1 MFQTLYEIS
10 LGHRAGI
17 LNRFFTIAM
26 LLLVVV
32 QIGRILRFRLRL
44 ARWRYRLHLLEQ
56 EAREEGVVTVTD
68 PAVLP
73 PLDAY
78 ARFWDGVPSMAIM
91 FGLLGTFIGLTLS
104 LSEIP
109 VTGEVEAI
117 QKGLSRS
124 IPSMGTAFWTSLAGL
139 IVAIAVRLSN
149 AFMSSDF
156 RIKVVQTL
164 MMAEPQ
170 IIEGLESAA
179 FQQGQDGALLRPHGI
194 RELLWHQNRLLNQ
207 TIARVAPQVS
217 EGITRGLSHFAQGG
231 SNPAALASSH
241 LVDQVTARLQYAL
254 TEQTRLLSEIA
265 QQQKSLLAALSPGA
279 SPRQSPQEPSSWE
292 HLQTKARSSPSDHR
306 DASGTLTDV
315 HGVPAP
321 DDPWKK

>member
-1 MFQTLYEIS
+1 MFETLYDIS
-10 LGHRAGI
+10 LGNRAGI

-26 LLLVVV
+26 LLLLFV
-32 QIGRILRFRLRL
+32 QLVRIFRFRLRL

-78 ARFWDGVPSMAIM
+78 VRFWDGVPSMAIM

-109 VTGEVEAI
+109 VTGDVEAI

-139 IVAIAVRLSN
+139 VVAIAVRLAN
-149 AFMSSDF
+149 AFMSSEF
-156 RIKVVQTL
+156 RYKVVQTL

-194 RELLWHQNRLLNQ
+194 RELLWHQNRFLNQ
-207 TIARVAPQVS
+207 TISRVAPQVS
-217 EGITRGLSHFAQGG
+217 EGIARGLAQIAQG
-231 SNPAALASSH
+231 SSTPADLATSH
-241 LVDQVTARLQYAL
+241 LVDQLASRLQHAL
-254 TEQTRLLSEIA
+254 ADQTRLLSEILE
-265 QQQKSLLAALSPGA
+265 QQKSLLHSLHSDPT
-279 SPRQSPQEPSSWE
+279 RQRPHEPPSAWD
-292 HLQTKARSSPSDHR
+292 HVQTKSRSSPEPHDF
-306 DASGTLTDV
+306 SGTVTDI
-315 HGVPAP
+315 HGVSVQPP
-321 DDPWKK
+321 DPWKK